1 MLILNRPGSL
11 DPGLP
16 CFSAQ
21 MCLAPGVRRRVVRG
35 LPAAAAVAT
44 TAVTAAAT
52 TEAAA
57 TGAGL
62 AGAGL
67 VDGEVAAADVG
78 AVECLDRRL
87 GAGGVSEFHE
97 TETAGAAGLTVHYE
111 SRRDNLSMLREDLAQ
126 LVL

>member
-1 MLILNRPGSL
+1 
-11 DPGLP
+11 
-16 CFSAQ
+16 
-21 MCLAPGVRRRVVRG
+21 MCLAPGVRRRAVRG

-44 TAVTAAAT
+44 AAVTAAAAT

-62 AGAGL
+62 TGTCL
-67 VDGEVAAADVG
+67 VDGQVAAADVG
-78 AVECLDRRL
+78 AVEGLDRRL
-87 GAGGVSEFHE
+87 GAGGVSELHE

-126 LVL
+126 LAL